1 MTSQSSFGTI
11 RALILPHWLPV
22 FLGLLLSGASC
33 RESAPGVRPNVLLI
47 LTDDQG
53 YGQVGF
59 HGNQQIRTPN
69 LDRLA
74 AESFELTQF
83 YVEPACAPTRAALLT
98 GRYCQRTGVI
108 STGLAR
114 ALLPPEE
121 QTLAELLGEAG
132 YRTAL
137 FGKYHLGDNYPL
149 RPLDQGFQEVLRHRG
164 GGIGFYADPPGNGY
178 FHPVLEHNGKP
189 RRYQGYC
196 TDIFTDAAIR
206 FIEDTHNRPFFVYL
220 PTNVPHNAFTRDAI
234 TVGESYVKPYL
245 DLGMEKRRAET
256 YGMLTNLDENLGR
269 LLGRLRDLGLD
280 RNTIVIFTTDNGPKT
295 PAGTPQQ
302 FQDTAGLRGRKN
314 SIYEGGIRVP
324 FLIRWP
330 EAIEGGRKLERIAA
344 HIDVLPTLLEACGV
358 SPPPGLKLDGRS
370 LLPLLTESG
379 KRWPD
384 RLLFFQFYL
393 GETPEPN
400 LNFAAR
406 SQRYKLVQPAGG
418 RDQLEKDAGLELY
431 DMEGDAGERN
441 NVAANHPAVVQGMHR
456 AYLQWHRD
464 VYASFD
470 PAPPAIVLG
479 APHQNPTVL
488 TVFDRRGDH
497 AQGHWR
503 VQVAQKATYQIT
515 LHDFGSPFRQ
525 DDRYG
530 PIEEAGQAHVRLG
543 EVLLSESLE
552 KGESSFRFHPT
563 TLEEGEGR
571 LEAWVEC
578 PSYSVSARY
587 VEIRRLD

>member
-1 MTSQSSFGTI
+1 MYLPGLKRLTI
-11 RALILPHWLPV
+11 L
-22 FLGLLLSGASC
+22 
-33 RESAPGVRPNVLLI
+33 
-47 LTDDQG
+47 
-53 YGQVGF
+53 
-59 HGNQQIRTPN
+59 
-69 LDRLA
+69 LDR
-74 AESFELTQF
+74 SRNF
-83 YVEPACAPTRAALLT
+83 
-98 GRYCQRTGVI
+98 
-108 STGLAR
+108 S
-114 ALLPPEE
+114 
-121 QTLAELLGEAG
+121 LAELLGEAG
-132 YRTAL
+132 YRTGL

-164 GGIGFYADPPGNGY
+164 GGLASTPTLQVMATSTRCWSTMGSQAATRD
-178 FHPVLEHNGKP
+178 
-189 RRYQGYC
+189 YC

-220 PTNVPHNAFTRDAI
+220 PTNAPHSAFTRDAI
-234 TVGESYVKPYL
+234 TVGEPYVKPYL

-269 LLGRLRDLGLD
+269 LLGRLQDLGLD

-295 PAGTPQQ
+295 PAGTRQQ

-330 EAIEGGRKLERIAA
+330 EAIEGGRKLDRIAA

-379 KRWPD
+379 KGWPD

-406 SQRYKLVQPAGG
+406 SQHYKLVQPAGG
-418 RDQLEKDAGLELY
+418 RDQPEKDAGLELY
-431 DMEGDAGERN
+431 DMEGDAGEKN

-456 AYLQWHRD
+456 AYLQWHRN
-464 VYASFD
+464 VYTSFD
-470 PAPPAIVLG
+470 PVPPAIELG

-497 AQGHWR
+497 AEGHWR
-503 VQVAQKATYQIT
+503 VRVAQKAPY
-515 LHDFGSPFRQ
+515 
-525 DDRYG
+525 
-530 PIEEAGQAHVRLG
+530 
-543 EVLLSESLE
+543 
-552 KGESSFRFHPT
+552 
-563 TLEEGEGR
+563 
-571 LEAWVEC
+571 
-578 PSYSVSARY
+578 
-587 VEIRRLD
+587 